1 MTKHFEFIP
10 EDQIDIVGRNQIN
23 IVGRTLTR
31 IRATIDLPHHRIKAG
46 HIGGY
51 IEHESNLSDAAWVD
65 GNARV
70 YENAIVRGHAYI
82 GGSARVYENAI
93 VCDDAIIRDS
103 ARIAG
108 SVCISGNAYID
119 GNALIGGRAKVEDFA
134 RVGGNAVVNCDSRI
148 FEHAIVSGYS
158 NIFSRAQ
165 IYGHATVNFA
175 DVGGSAHVCGYAEVS
190 GCADFTNSALIRESG
205 DYLVMGPAISSGR
218 FTTAY
223 RTADGSIEVST
234 GCFNGSISKFIEAI
248 NETHANDEC
257 CKRQYMSFVRM
268 IESAFVRRVEKYNE
282 CRTFTHEEALAAIR
296 AYYGVHTDDIVIDE
310 PTSDMPTLFEFNLN
324 VPDLVADKLTTLRN
338 RVVNA
343 LKTK

>member
-10 EDQIDIVGRNQIN
+10 EDKIN
-23 IVGRTLTR
+23 VSGRTLTR
-31 IRATIDLPHHRIKAG
+31 IRATIDLPRHRIKAG
-46 HIGGY
+46 HAGGY

-65 GNARV
+65 GNACV
-70 YENAIVRGHAYI
+70 YGNAIVRGHAYI
-82 GGSARVYENAI
+82 SGSARVYENVI
-93 VCDDAIIRDS
+93 VCGYAIIRDS

-108 SVCISGNAYID
+108 SASISGNAYI
-119 GNALIGGRAKVEDFA
+119 
-134 RVGGNAVVNCDSRI
+134 
-148 FEHAIVSGYS
+148 
-158 NIFSRAQ
+158 
-165 IYGHATVNFA
+165 
-175 DVGGSAHVCGYAEVS
+175 GGSAHVCGYAEVS

-268 IESAFVRRVEKYNE
+268 IESAFLRRVEKYNE
-282 CRTFTHEEALAAIR
+282 RRTFTHEEALAAIR
-296 AYYGVHTDDIVIDE
+296 AYYGVHADEIVIDE
-310 PTSDMPTLFEFNLN
+310 PTSDMSTLFEFNLN